1 MAALASIKYQCS
13 IYVDVISNK
22 QSIFFQSDPHTVT
35 PNELALP
42 GSLHWSIQIILLYL
56 NTLWAEFSLL
66 HGF

>member
-35 PNELALP
+35 PNELAFP

-56 NTLWAEFSLL
+56 DTL
-66 HGF
+66 